1 MKLQFVL
8 LISMAEAGR
17 GKTRSINVSEDREH
31 KFELFPTSG
40 KIHRLKKQ
48 MLPTKAVQQTKGKG
62 KLKPKKKFISAIPT
76 TAQKQTT
83 KKQKQAKLQEPKKI
97 KKSYAV
103 RAPSMQAASQSIQ
116 YSQWNDR
123 FGGAKPRNRL
133 HHLLIL

>member
-1 MKLQFVL
+1 MV
-8 LISMAEAGR
+8 EAGR

-48 MLPTKAVQQTKGKG
+48 MLPTKAVQQMKGKG
-62 KLKPKKKFISAIPT
+62 KLKPKKKTIPIPT
-76 TAQKQTT
+76 TAQKQTS

-97 KKSYAV
+97 RKSYAV
-103 RAPSMQAASQSIQ
+103 RAPNMQAKSQSIQ

-133 HHLLIL
+133 RHLLIL